1 MPESDCLS
9 NWYALRTKPRHK
21 KIVRDRLVA
30 KGIDPLLPTVKRL
43 SLWKDRKKEIEVPL
57 FSGYCFARFT
67 WPERISVLSISGV
80 VSLVGSGKDPEPIP
94 LEEISALQNL
104 MVSTLQYDY
113 HPYLTEGLEVEVMRG
128 PLRQVRGIIVRKESE
143 HRLILNVRLIQQAV
157 SVEIDTSD
165 VTPI

>member
-1 MPESDCLS
+1 MPEPYFLS
-9 NWYALRTKPRHK
+9 NWYALQTKPRHE
-21 KIVRDRLVA
+21 KIVRDRLVSN
-30 KGIDPLLPTVKRL
+30 GIESLLPTIKRL

-57 FSGYCFARFT
+57 FSGYCFAHFT

-94 LEEISALQNL
+94 LEEISALRIL
-104 MVSTLQYDY
+104 MISTLQYDY

-128 PLRQVRGIIVRKESE
+128 PLKRARGIIVRKECG
-143 HRLILNVRLIQQAV
+143 HQLILSVRLIQQAV
-157 SVEIDTSD
+157 SVAIDASD

>member
-1 MPESDCLS
+1 MSEPYCLS
-9 NWYALRTKPRHK
+9 NWYALQTKSRHE
-21 KIVRDRLVA
+21 KIVRDRLVSN
-30 KGIDPLLPTVKRL
+30 GIEPLLPTVKRL

-128 PLRQVRGIIVRKESE
+128 PLKQVRGIIVRKESG

>member
-1 MPESDCLS
+1 MPEPVFLS
-9 NWYALRTKPRHK
+9 NWYALWTKPRHE
-21 KIVRDRLVA
+21 KIVRDRLVSN
-30 KGIDPLLPTVKRL
+30 GIESLLPTFKRL

-57 FSGYCFARFT
+57 FSGYCFAHFT

-94 LEEISALQNL
+94 LEEISALRIL
-104 MVSTLQYDY
+104 MISTLQYDY

-128 PLRQVRGIIVRKESE
+128 PLKRARGIIVRKECG
-143 HRLILNVRLIQQAV
+143 HQLILSVRLIQQAV
-157 SVEIDTSD
+157 SVAIDASD